1 MIIKE
6 MKPKRLTRY
15 LSSKVKGKIK
25 NYSHQV
31 VHGWLNSS
39 LLIHP
44 YTHILGKPM
53 TNKATFSV
61 TGILGK
67 MTSQ

>member
-15 LSSKVKGKIK
+15 LSSKIKGIIK
-25 NYSHQV
+25 NYNHQV
-31 VHGWLNSS
+31 VHGLAKLIFTNSF
-39 LLIHP
+39 P

-53 TNKATFSV
+53 TNKATFLV

-67 MTSQ
+67 MTS